1 MEENQDINTNQ
12 NNEILDDIN
21 NLEEIDDDD
30 DEKNDDLIQDMIKQ
44 GKYFD
49 VIKYLESKDNK
60 GKNKIN
66 LDNNNNDDNM
76 INNNN
81 EEELVIIPADDIS
94 DLHEDNYENKK
105 IEEENE

>member
-12 NNEILDDIN
+12 NNKISDDIN
-21 NLEEIDDDD
+21 NLEEIDDD

-66 LDNNNNDDNM
+66 LDNNNDDYM
-76 INNNN
+76 INN
-81 EEELVIIPADDIS
+81 EEELVIIHADDIS
-94 DLHEDNYENKK
+94 DLHEDNYEIKN
-105 IEEENE
+105 

>member
-21 NLEEIDDDD
+21 YLEEIDDD

-66 LDNNNNDDNM
+66 LDNNNDDYM
-76 INNNN
+76 INN
-81 EEELVIIPADDIS
+81 EEELVIIHADDIS
-94 DLHEDNYENKK
+94 DLHEDNYEIKNWGRKWRK
-105 IEEENE
+105 